1 MIKTFMG
8 MLLSGAMGAGGAL
21 GFQQFNPPQPP
32 DLSLLHT
39 DLVAL
44 QSQIKQTDAA
54 LLNAVSNQNVTL
66 TEMHSI
72 MERAEADRLEARA
85 QAQAMSNKRHAE
97 FNQIIQSMPR

>member
-1 MIKTFMG
+1 VIKTFMG

-32 DLSLLHT
+32 DLSLLHA

-44 QSQIKQTDAA
+44 QDQIKQ
-54 LLNAVSNQNVTL
+54 LNGNQNATL
-66 TEMHSI
+66 THMLEI
-72 MERAEADRLEARA
+72 MQHAEADRLEARA